1 MRYHIDIMNEKHYS
15 GQSGAVFLLVLL
27 AILGASVVLFTMLLP
42 LFGALMA
49 IVALFILPGFTI
61 VNPNESVVLVLF
73 GSYKGTLRK
82 NGFYW
87 VNPFYL
93 KKKISLR
100 ARNIESQP
108 IKVNDKLG
116 NPVLI
121 GVVLVWRV
129 EDTYSAAFEVDNY
142 EIFVKMQ
149 SESAIRKLA
158 GMYPYDS
165 FDDEHSELSLRSG
178 GDEINHQLE
187 AELTERCKIAGIAIV
202 EARISNLA
210 YSPEIAQAMLQRQQA
225 TAVVAAR
232 TKIVE
237 GAVGMVELALEK
249 LSHKQLI
256 QLDEERKAAMVSN
269 LMVVLCSERSA
280 SPVVNTGTLHN

>member
-1 MRYHIDIMNEKHYS
+1 MNEKNFS
-15 GQSGAVFLLVLL
+15 GLSGAMFVLALLVTLTTS
-27 AILGASVVLFTMLLP
+27 AICF
-42 LFGALMA
+42 A
-49 IVALFILPGFTI
+49 IQVPIAGVALAVAALFLLPGFTV

-73 GSYKGTLRK
+73 GSYKGTLRT

-87 VNPFYL
+87 VNPFFV

-100 ARNIESQP
+100 ARNNESQP

-142 EIFVKMQ
+142 EVFVKMQ

-165 FDDEHSELSLRSG
+165 FDDEHAELSLRSG

-187 AELTERCKIAGIAIV
+187 VELTERCKIAGIAVV
-202 EARISNLA
+202 ESRISNLS

-280 SPVVNTGTLHN
+280 SPVINTGTLHN

>member
-1 MRYHIDIMNEKHYS
+1 MNEKNYF
-15 GQSGAVFLLVLL
+15 GQSGAMLLVALL
-27 AILGASVVLFTMLLP
+27 AIIAGSVVCFSMLIP
-42 LFGALMA
+42 AFGA
-49 IVALFILPGFTI
+49 ALAVLALLLLPGFTI

-73 GSYKGTLRK
+73 GSYKGTIRT

-87 VNPFYL
+87 VNPFFM

-100 ARNIESQP
+100 ARNNESQP

-142 EIFVKMQ
+142 EVFVKMQ

-165 FDDEHSELSLRSG
+165 FDDEHAELSLRSG

-187 AELTERCKIAGIAIV
+187 VELTERCKIAGIAVV
-202 EARISNLA
+202 ESRISNLS

-249 LSHKQLI
+249 LSHKQII

-280 SPVVNTGTLHN
+280 SPVINAGTLHN

>member
-1 MRYHIDIMNEKHYS
+1 MNEKNFS
-15 GQSGAVFLLVLL
+15 GLSGAMLVLVLL
-27 AILGASVVLFTMLLP
+27 VVL
-42 LFGALMA
+42 AASA
-49 IVALFILPGFTI
+49 IGFVIQAPIAGVALAVAALFLLPGFTV

-73 GSYKGTLRK
+73 GSYKGTIRT

-87 VNPFYL
+87 VNPFFV

-100 ARNIESQP
+100 ARNNESQP

-142 EIFVKMQ
+142 EVFVKMQ

-165 FDDEHSELSLRSG
+165 FDDEHAELSLRSG

-187 AELTERCKIAGIAIV
+187 VELTERCKIAGIAVV
-202 EARISNLA
+202 ESRISNLS

-249 LSHKQLI
+249 LSHKQII

-280 SPVVNTGTLHN
+280 SPVINAGTLHN

>member
-1 MRYHIDIMNEKHYS
+1 MNEKKYF
-15 GQSGAVFLLVLL
+15 GQSGAMLLVALL
-27 AILGASVVLFTMLLP
+27 AIIAGSVVCFSMLIP
-42 LFGALMA
+42 AFGA
-49 IVALFILPGFTI
+49 ALAVLALLLLPGFTI

-73 GSYKGTLRK
+73 GSYKGTIRT

-87 VNPFYL
+87 VNPFFM

-100 ARNIESQP
+100 ARNNESQP

-142 EIFVKMQ
+142 EVFVKMQ

-165 FDDEHSELSLRSG
+165 FDDEHAELSLRSG

-187 AELTERCKIAGIAIV
+187 VELTERCKIAGIAVV
-202 EARISNLA
+202 ESRISNLS